1 MVLDRLYNAWPCNL
15 AQNSRDG
22 QQYRP
27 AFEGVLPT
35 ARIIAEEKLNA
46 AASEI
51 EIDLLAVVVLLFVI
65 PDTR

>member
-1 MVLDRLYNAWPCNL
+1 MVLHQIDKAGLCYS
-15 AQNSRDG
+15 AQTSRDG

-27 AFEGVLPT
+27 AFKGVLPT
-35 ARIIAEEKLNA
+35 ARIIAEGKLNA

-51 EIDLLAVVVLLFVI
+51 EIDLLAVVVLWFGI